1 MTSCGVARGTY
12 DVMLKMSDIFFSTYI
27 MINPSI
33 ISFSFKLIKPTEIVM
48 FL

>member
-12 DVMLKMSDIFFSTYI
+12 DVMLKCQTFFSTYI